1 MKIMCLLLWTQLY
14 KYVWEGIMLV
24 KIVDASFSW
33 AKLWFFNHNNSKLW
47 KVYRERVVKVLP
59 IKVCIGKPPALLSVF
74 CLRVSPRFW
83 SPAMKA
89 TQSISCHLC
98 VQVSVDS
105 AHHFVLNIRGSE
117 TFNVSSSEFK
127 ESYNHNFYMESKAT
141 LISLLFVLRHL
152 RRKEADILK
161 RTILFN
167 G

>member
-1 MKIMCLLLWTQLY
+1 
-14 KYVWEGIMLV
+14 ML
-24 KIVDASFSW
+24 S
-33 AKLWFFNHNNSKLW
+33 
-47 KVYRERVVKVLP
+47 

-83 SPAMKA
+83 SPAMR
-89 TQSISCHLC
+89 TTEGISRHLC

-105 AHHFVLNIRGSE
+105 AHHFVINIRGSE

-127 ESYNHNFYMESKAT
+127 ENHNHNFFYMESEAT

-152 RRKEADILK
+152 RRKEAYIIK
-161 RTILFN
+161 RTILLN